1 MRIGD
6 ELSSDLRVLIISFA
20 FAPDGEIGAK
30 RVTRFCGYLPEFGIQ
45 PIVLTVQERFLIR
58 RDDSFF
64 PPPGVR
70 VERTTVW
77 QNPLQWYAGVKKR
90 IAPPPASGNAPPLA
104 ISADRPRNG
113 RRGFFRRHLLAL
125 LQTPDQ
131 FVGWYLP
138 AVKAAERLIEREPI
152 VVIFSSGPPW
162 TNHLVACHLRK
173 KHGIPWVADFRDGW
187 GTSHLLEASWE
198 REVNARMEASCLRWA
213 DLVVCNTEALRKSF
227 VERYPLLQPEK
238 FATLTNGFDNL
249 GASPVL
255 HTAPKQSTRLF
266 LHLGTIYGTRRIDTF
281 CQAVDDLVNAG
292 NLHPSS
298 FKILFQGETDASS
311 VVAVQQRAPGLVRN
325 RCIEFQPFIDNWR
338 QAEELLWSADL
349 LLVFSGSPLEVPA
362 KFYDYLK
369 TGKPIFAVAEP
380 GALTELLDSTGSG
393 IWADPAD
400 PAGIAAGLLR
410 ALELPGVTPEEAEQ
424 RWSSQ
429 FHFRSLTAQLAD
441 WIRRLAAQRSKGAGS
456 AGTNV

>member
-1 MRIGD
+1 MAD
-6 ELSSDLRVLIISFA
+6 KLSSDLQVLIISFA

-77 QNPLQWYAGVKKR
+77 QNPLQWYAGLKKR
-90 IAPPPASGNAPPLA
+90 ILPPPASGNASPIA
-104 ISADRPRNG
+104 ISAERPRNG
-113 RRGFFRRHLLAL
+113 RRGFFRRHLLGL

-138 AVKAAERLIEREPI
+138 AVKAAERLIEHEPI
-152 VVIFSSGPPW
+152 VVILSSGPPW

-173 KHGIPWVADFRDGW
+173 KYGIPWVADFRDGW
-187 GTSHLLEASWE
+187 GTSHLLEARWE
-198 REVNARMEASCLRWA
+198 REVNARMEASCLRRA
-213 DLVVCNTEALRKSF
+213 DLVVCNTEALRRSF
-227 VERYPLLQPEK
+227 VERYPLLQPKK

-249 GASPVL
+249 SAPPVL
-255 HTAPKQSTRLF
+255 PTALKRNTRLF
-266 LHLGTIYGTRRIDTF
+266 LHLGTIYGRRRIDTF
-281 CQAVDDLVNAG
+281 CQAVDDLVNVG
-292 NLHPSS
+292 KLHPGS
-298 FKILFQGETDASS
+298 FKVLFQGETDESS
-311 VVAVQQRAPGLVRN
+311 VATVQQRAPELVRN
-325 RCIEFQPFIDNWR
+325 GCIEFKPFIDNWQ
-338 QAEELLWSADL
+338 QAQELICCADL

-380 GALTELLDSTGSG
+380 GALTELLDHTGSG

-400 PAGIAAGLLR
+400 PAGIATALLR
-410 ALELPGVTPEEAEQ
+410 ALQLPGVTPEEAER

-429 FHFRSLTAQLAD
+429 FHFRSLTAQLAS
-441 WIRRLAAQRSKGAGS
+441 WIRRVAAQHSTAGGS
-456 AGTNV
+456 TGTKI

>member
-1 MRIGD
+1 M
-6 ELSSDLRVLIISFA
+6 
-20 FAPDGEIGAK
+20 
-30 RVTRFCGYLPEFGIQ
+30 TRFCGYLPEFGIQ
-45 PIVLTVQERFLIR
+45 PIVVTVQERFLIR
-58 RDDSFF
+58 RDHSFL

-77 QNPLQWYAGVKKR
+77 QNPLQWYAGLKKL
-90 IAPPPASGNAPPLA
+90 IAPPPGSGNVSPLA
-104 ISADRPRNG
+104 SSAERPRNG
-113 RRGFFRRHLLAL
+113 RRGLFRRHLLGL

-138 AVKAAERLIEREPI
+138 AVIAAERLIEREPI
-152 VVIFSSGPPW
+152 AVILSSGPPM
-162 TNHLVACHLRK
+162 TSHLVGCHLRK

-187 GTSHLLEASWE
+187 GTSHVLEARWE
-198 REVNARMEASCLRWA
+198 REVNARMEASCLRRA
-213 DLVVCNTEALRKSF
+213 DLVICNTEALRKSF

-249 GASPVL
+249 CAPPVL
-255 HTAPKQSTRLF
+255 PEAPKRYNRLL
-266 LHLGTIYGTRRIDTF
+266 LHLGTIYGRRRIDTF
-281 CQAVDDLVNAG
+281 CQAVSDLVNAG

-311 VVAVQQRAPGLVRN
+311 VAAVHQRAPGLVGN

-338 QAEELLWSADL
+338 QAQELLWRADL
-349 LLVFSGSPLEVPA
+349 LLLFSGSPLEVPA

-410 ALELPGVTPEEAEQ
+410 ALELPGVTPEEAER

-429 FHFRSLTAQLAD
+429 FHFHSLTAQLAG
-441 WIRRLAAQRSKGAGS
+441 WIRRLAAQRSTGVGS
-456 AGTNV
+456 AVTRI

>member
-1 MRIGD
+1 MRMGD
-6 ELSSDLRVLIISFA
+6 ELSSDLQVLIISFA

-30 RVTRFCGYLPEFGIQ
+30 RVTRLCGYLPEFGIQ
-45 PIVLTVQERFLIR
+45 PIVVTVQERFLIR
-58 RDDSFF
+58 RDDSFS

-77 QNPLQWYAGVKKR
+77 QNPLQWYAGLKKR
-90 IAPPPASGNAPPLA
+90 IVPPPTSGNASPLA
-104 ISADRPRNG
+104 ISAERARNG
-113 RRGFFRRHLLAL
+113 HRGLVRRHLLGL

-138 AVKAAERLIEREPI
+138 AIKAAERLIEREPI
-152 VVIFSSGPPW
+152 ALILSSGPPF
-162 TNHLVACHLRK
+162 TTHLVACHLRK

-187 GTSHLLEASWE
+187 GTSHVLEARWE
-198 REVNARMEASCLRWA
+198 RAVNARMEASCLRRA
-213 DLVVCNTEALRKSF
+213 DLVICNTEALRRSF
-227 VERYPLLQPEK
+227 VERHPLLQPKK
-238 FATLTNGFDNL
+238 FATITNGFDNL
-249 GASPVL
+249 CASPVPL
-255 HTAPKQSTRLF
+255 EAPKRSTRLF
-266 LHLGTIYGTRRIDTF
+266 LHLGTIYGRRRIDTF
-281 CQAVDDLVNAG
+281 CQAVSDLVNAG

-311 VVAVQQRAPGLVRN
+311 VAAVHQRAPGLVRD

-338 QAEELLWSADL
+338 QAQELMWRADL
-349 LLVFSGSPLEVPA
+349 LLIFSGSPLEVPA

-369 TGKPIFAVAEP
+369 TGKPIFAIAEP

-410 ALELPGVTPEEAEQ
+410 ALELPSVTPEEAER

-429 FHFRSLTAQLAD
+429 FHFRSLTAQLAG
-441 WIRRLAAQRSKGAGS
+441 WIRRLAVQHSTGAGS
-456 AGTNV
+456 GGTKV

>member
-1 MRIGD
+1 MRMGD
-6 ELSSDLRVLIISFA
+6 ELSSDLQVLIISFA

-45 PIVLTVQERFLIR
+45 PIVVAVQERFLIR
-58 RDDSFF
+58 RDDSFS

-77 QNPLQWYAGVKKR
+77 QNPLQWYAGLKKR
-90 IAPPPASGNAPPLA
+90 IVPPHASGNSPIA
-104 ISADRPRNG
+104 ISAEPTRNG
-113 RRGFFRRHLLAL
+113 SPGLFRRHLLAL

-138 AVKAAERLIEREPI
+138 AVTAAERLIERESI
-152 VVIFSSGPPW
+152 ALILSSGPPW
-162 TNHLVACHLRK
+162 TSHLVASRLRK
-173 KHGIPWVADFRDGW
+173 KHGIPWVADFRDAW
-187 GTSHLLEASWE
+187 GTSHLLDARWE
-198 REVNARMEASCLRWA
+198 REVNARMEASCVRRA
-213 DLVVCNTEALRKSF
+213 DLVVCNTEALRRSF

-249 GASPVL
+249 GAPPVL
-255 HTAPKQSTRLF
+255 SAAPKRYTRLF
-266 LHLGTIYGTRRIDTF
+266 LHLGTIYGRRRIDTF
-281 CQAVDDLVNAG
+281 CQAVSDLVNAG
-292 NLHPSS
+292 NLHPNS

-311 VVAVQQRAPGLVRN
+311 EMAVYQRAPRLVDN

-338 QAEELLWSADL
+338 QAQELLWRADL
-349 LLVFSGSPLEVPA
+349 LLLFSGSPLEVPA

-369 TGKPIFAVAEP
+369 TGKPMFAVAER

-393 IWADPAD
+393 IWADPGD
-400 PAGIAAGLLR
+400 RAGIAAGLLR
-410 ALELPGVTPEEAEQ
+410 ALELPGVTPEEAER

-429 FHFRSLTAQLAD
+429 FHFRSLTAQLAG
-441 WIRRLAAQRSKGAGS
+441 WIRRLAA
-456 AGTNV
+456 